1 MNFNMDELE
10 NIVKKIETRQPII
23 VYCPVK
29 IVKYLK
35 EQLPKV
41 QFVSFPYDDDKIY
54 ITVEGKP
61 IKFVWENTSF

>member
-1 MNFNMDELE
+1 MNFNIDELE

-23 VYCPVK
+23 IYCPVK

-41 QFVSFPYDDDKIY
+41 QFVSFPYDNDKIY
-54 ITVEGKP
+54 IISVEEKP
-61 IKFVWENTSF
+61 IKFVYENR

>member
-1 MNFNMDELE
+1 MNFNIDELE
-10 NIVKKIETRQPII
+10 NIVKKIETKQPII

-41 QFVSFPYDDDKIY
+41 HFLMVMIKY
-54 ITVEGKP
+54 ILQ
-61 IKFVWENTSF
+61 